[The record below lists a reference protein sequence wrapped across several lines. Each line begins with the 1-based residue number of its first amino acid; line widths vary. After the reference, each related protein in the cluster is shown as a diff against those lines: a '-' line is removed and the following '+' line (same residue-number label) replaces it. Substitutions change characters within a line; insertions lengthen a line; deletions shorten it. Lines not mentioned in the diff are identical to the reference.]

1 MVERGNRME
10 EERNIIT
17 IQIPDK
23 FMPFM
28 SDWDYREYLL
38 IGGYGSGKSYAVAV
52 KLILKCLSEKRKVLV
67 VRNVFD
73 TMRDSCYS
81 LFRDILDKM
90 GMLDDSTKYG
100 GVQAVTSPMQIRF
113 PNGSLITFR
122 GMDKPE
128 KLKSLHGVSIVWI
141 EEATEITHDGYKEL
155 IGRIREKEASNH
167 FILSC
172 NPVGRENWI
181 YDRFFKHLLNDG
193 SYVTRVDEER
203 LYEKGCLVNM
213 GTYYLHSIPTDNPF
227 LPNSYIRA
235 LDDMKVYDP
244 YLYDVARLGKF
255 GTVGTRVLPQ
265 FEIASDAKEFV
276 KSVRSID
283 RQYKFIGLDFGFE
296 TSYNALVKCAVDDK
310 NKWLYIYDEIYLNHI
325 TDDKF
330 ANLPE
335 MQALKGELITA
346 DSAEP
351 KTISYY
357 RQMGYKMR
365 PCKKFVGSRLA
376 NTRKMKRF
384 KRIICSPKCKNTI
397 RELRDLTYKKDAK
410 GNIWYDEFNIDP
422 HTFSALWYALD
433 NYTVADYKMRDFNS
447 QTGGI
452 R

>member
-1 MVERGNRME
+1 MALPSEIN
-10 EERNIIT
+10 
-17 IQIPDK
+17 IQIPEK

-28 SDWDYREYLL
+28 SDWDYSEYLL

-52 KLILKCLSEKRKVLV
+52 KLILKCLSEKRKILV

-81 LFRDILDKM
+81 LFRDILSRM
-90 GMLDDSTKYG
+90 GLLEDNLKHG

-113 PNGSLITFR
+113 SNGSLITFR

-141 EEATEITHDGYKEL
+141 EEATEITYDGYKEL
-155 IGRIREKEASNH
+155 VGRVREKEASNH

-172 NPVGRENWI
+172 NPVGKENWI
-181 YDRFFKHLLNDG
+181 YQHYFKTLDDEGKEHVKL
-193 SYVTRVDEER
+193 DEEK
-203 LYEKGCLVNM
+203 LYEKGTIVKNKV
-213 GTYYLHSIPTDNPF
+213 YYLHSVPTDNPF
-227 LPNSYIRA
+227 IPESYIRR
-235 LDDMKVYDP
+235 LDEMKEYDP

-265 FEIASDAKEFV
+265 FEVAEDAKEFV
-276 KSVRSID
+276 NAVRSID

-310 NKWLYIYDEIYLNHI
+310 NKWLYIYDEIYLNHV

-335 MQALKGELITA
+335 MQELKDELITA

-410 GNIWYDEFNIDP
+410 GKIWYDEFNIDP

-433 NYTVADYKMRDFNS
+433 NYTVADYKIRDFNS
-447 QTGGI
+447 QSGGI
-452 R
+452 K

>member
-1 MVERGNRME
+1 MAYTG
-10 EERNIIT
+10 T
-17 IQIPDK
+17 IDISIPEK
-23 FMPFM
+23 FMPFIQ
-28 SDWDYREYLL
+28 DWDYPEYLL

-52 KLILKCLSEKRKVLV
+52 KLILKCMQERRKVLI

-81 LFRDILDKM
+81 LMKDILSNM
-90 GMLDDSTKYG
+90 GILDENTRHG

-113 PNGSLITFR
+113 SNGSLMTFR

-141 EEATEITHDGYKEL
+141 EEATEISYDGYKEL
-155 IGRIREKEASNH
+155 IGRVREKGASNH
-167 FILSC
+167 FIMSC
-172 NPVGRENWI
+172 NPVGKENWI
-181 YDRFFKHLLNDG
+181 YTHFFKTLDEEGKEKVVL
-193 SYVTRVDEER
+193 DEER
-203 LYEKGCLVNM
+203 LYEKGLIVKGN
-213 GTYYLHSIPTDNPF
+213 TFYLHSVPTDNPF
-227 LPNSYIRA
+227 IPKQYVKR
-235 LDDMKVYDP
+235 LDELKEYDP
-244 YLYDVARLGKF
+244 YLYDVARLGRF

-265 FEIASDAKEFV
+265 FEVASDAKQFV
-276 KSVRSID
+276 HDVRAIPKE
-283 RQYKFIGLDFGFE
+283 YKFIGLDFGFE
-296 TSYNALVKCAVDDK
+296 TSYNALIKCAVDDDK
-310 NKWLYIYDEIYLNHI
+310 KWLYIYDEIYLNHI

-335 MQALKGELITA
+335 MVELKDEMITA

-351 KTISYY
+351 KTITYY

-397 RELRDLTYKKDAK
+397 RELRDLTYKKDGK
-410 GNIWYDEFNIDP
+410 GKVWYDEFNIDP

-433 NYTVADYKMRDFNS
+433 NYNVADYKMRGFNS
-447 QTGGI
+447 QSGGT

>member
-1 MVERGNRME
+1 MAYTG
-10 EERNIIT
+10 T
-17 IQIPDK
+17 IDISIPEK

-28 SDWDYREYLL
+28 QDWDYPEYLL

-52 KLILKCLSEKRKVLV
+52 KLILKCMQEKRKVLI

-81 LFRDILDKM
+81 LMKDILSSM
-90 GMLDDSTKYG
+90 GILDENTKHG
-100 GVQAVTSPMQIRF
+100 GVQAITSPMQIRF
-113 PNGSLITFR
+113 PNGSLMTFR

-141 EEATEITHDGYKEL
+141 EEATEISYDGYKEL
-155 IGRIREKEASNH
+155 VGRVREKGASNH
-167 FILSC
+167 FIMSC
-172 NPVGRENWI
+172 NPVGKENWI
-181 YDRFFKHLLNDG
+181 YQHFFKTLDEEGKEKVVL
-193 SYVTRVDEER
+193 DEER
-203 LYEKGCLVNM
+203 LYEKGLIVKGN
-213 GTYYLHSIPTDNPF
+213 TFYLHSVPTDNPF
-227 LPNSYIRA
+227 IPKQYVKR
-235 LDDMKVYDP
+235 LDELKEYDP
-244 YLYDVARLGKF
+244 YLYDVARLGRF

-265 FEIASDAKEFV
+265 FEVANDAKQFV
-276 KSVRSID
+276 HDVRAIPKE
-283 RQYKFIGLDFGFE
+283 YKFIGLDFGFE
-296 TSYNALVKCAVDDK
+296 TSYNALIKCAVDDDK
-310 NKWLYIYDEIYLNHI
+310 KWLYIYDEIYLNHI

-335 MQALKGELITA
+335 MVELKDEMITA

-351 KTISYY
+351 KTITYY

-397 RELRDLTYKKDAK
+397 RELRDLTYKKDGK
-410 GNIWYDEFNIDP
+410 GKIWYDEFNIDP

-433 NYTVADYKMRDFNS
+433 NYNVADYKMRGFNS
-447 QTGGI
+447 QSGGT

>member
-1 MVERGNRME
+1 MAYTG
-10 EERNIIT
+10 T
-17 IQIPDK
+17 IDISIPEK

-28 SDWDYREYLL
+28 QDWDYPEYLL

-52 KLILKCLSEKRKVLV
+52 KLILKCMQEKRKVLI

-81 LFRDILDKM
+81 LMKDILSSM
-90 GMLDDSTKYG
+90 GILDENTKHG
-100 GVQAVTSPMQIRF
+100 GVQAITSPMQIRF
-113 PNGSLITFR
+113 SNGSLMTFR

-141 EEATEITHDGYKEL
+141 EEATEISYDGYKEL
-155 IGRIREKEASNH
+155 VGRVREKGASNH
-167 FILSC
+167 FIMSC
-172 NPVGRENWI
+172 NPVGKENWI
-181 YDRFFKHLLNDG
+181 YTHFFKTLDEEGKEKIVL
-193 SYVTRVDEER
+193 DEER
-203 LYEKGCLVNM
+203 LYEKGLIVKGN
-213 GTYYLHSIPTDNPF
+213 TFYLHSVPTDNPF
-227 LPNSYIRA
+227 IPKQYVKR
-235 LDDMKVYDP
+235 LDELKEYDP
-244 YLYDVARLGKF
+244 YFYDVARLGRF

-265 FEIASDAKEFV
+265 FEVASDAKQFV
-276 KSVRSID
+276 HDVRAIPKE
-283 RQYKFIGLDFGFE
+283 YKFIGLDFGFE
-296 TSYNALVKCAVDDK
+296 TSYNALIKCAVDDDK
-310 NKWLYIYDEIYLNHI
+310 KWLYIYDEIYLNHI

-335 MQALKGELITA
+335 MVELKDEMITA

-351 KTISYY
+351 KTITYY

-397 RELRDLTYKKDAK
+397 RELRDLTYKKDGK
-410 GNIWYDEFNIDP
+410 GKIWYDEFNIDP

-433 NYTVADYKMRDFNS
+433 SYNVADYKMRGFNS
-447 QTGGI
+447 QSGGI

>member
-1 MVERGNRME
+1 MALPSEIN
-10 EERNIIT
+10 
-17 IQIPDK
+17 IQIPEK

-28 SDWDYREYLL
+28 SDWDYPEYLL

-81 LFRDILDKM
+81 LFRDILSRMELLEENLKH
-90 GMLDDSTKYG
+90 G

-113 PNGSLITFR
+113 SNGSLITFR

-141 EEATEITHDGYKEL
+141 EEATEITYDGYKEL
-155 IGRIREKEASNH
+155 VGRVREKEASNH

-172 NPVGRENWI
+172 NPVGKENWI
-181 YDRFFKHLLNDG
+181 YQHYFKALDDEGKEHVRL
-193 SYVTRVDEER
+193 DEEK
-203 LYEKGCLVNM
+203 LYER
-213 GTYYLHSIPTDNPF
+213 GTIVKNKVYYLHSVPTDNPF
-227 LPNSYIRA
+227 IPESYIRR
-235 LDDMKVYDP
+235 LDEMREYDP

-265 FEIASDAKEFV
+265 FEVAEDAKEFV
-276 KSVRSID
+276 NAVRSID

-310 NKWLYIYDEIYLNHI
+310 NKWLYIYDEIYLNHV

-330 ANLPE
+330 ASLPE
-335 MQALKGELITA
+335 MQELKDELITA

-357 RQMGYKMR
+357 RQMGFKMR

-433 NYTVADYKMRDFNS
+433 NYTVADYKIRDFNS
-447 QTGGI
+447 QSGGI
-452 R
+452 K

>member
-1 MVERGNRME
+1 MAYTG
-10 EERNIIT
+10 T
-17 IQIPDK
+17 IDISIPEK

-28 SDWDYREYLL
+28 QDWDYPEYLL

-52 KLILKCLSEKRKVLV
+52 KLILKCMQERRKVLI

-81 LFRDILDKM
+81 LMKDILSNM
-90 GMLDDSTKYG
+90 GILDENTRHG

-113 PNGSLITFR
+113 SNGSLMTFR

-141 EEATEITHDGYKEL
+141 EEATEISYDGYKEL
-155 IGRIREKEASNH
+155 VGRVREKGASNH
-167 FILSC
+167 FIMSC
-172 NPVGRENWI
+172 NPVGKENWI
-181 YDRFFKHLLNDG
+181 YTHFFKTLDDEGKEKVVL
-193 SYVTRVDEER
+193 DEER
-203 LYEKGCLVNM
+203 LYEKGLIVKGN
-213 GTYYLHSIPTDNPF
+213 TFYLHSVPTDNPF
-227 LPNSYIRA
+227 IPKQYVKR
-235 LDDMKVYDP
+235 LDELKEYDP
-244 YLYDVARLGKF
+244 YLYDVARLGRF

-265 FEIASDAKEFV
+265 FEVASDAKQFV
-276 KSVRSID
+276 HDVRAIPKE
-283 RQYKFIGLDFGFE
+283 YKFIGLDFGFE
-296 TSYNALVKCAVDDK
+296 TSYNALIKCAVDDDK
-310 NKWLYIYDEIYLNHI
+310 KWLYIYDEIYLNHI

-335 MQALKGELITA
+335 MVELKDEMITA

-351 KTISYY
+351 KTITYY

-397 RELRDLTYKKDAK
+397 RELRDLTYKKDGK
-410 GNIWYDEFNIDP
+410 GKIWYDEFNIDP

-433 NYTVADYKMRDFNS
+433 NYNVADYKMRGFNS
-447 QTGGI
+447 QSGGT

>member
-1 MVERGNRME
+1 MPLQG
-10 EERNIIT
+10 T
-17 IQIPDK
+17 IYMQIPQK

-28 SDWDYREYLL
+28 SDWDYPEYLL

-52 KLILKCLSEKRKVLV
+52 KLILKCLTERRKVLV
-67 VRNVFD
+67 VRNVYD
-73 TMRDSCYS
+73 TMRDSCFS
-81 LFRDILDKM
+81 LFKDILSQMGLLGDKIKD
-90 GMLDDSTKYG
+90 GE
-100 GVQAVTSPMQIRF
+100 VQAIVSPMQIRF
-113 PNGSLITFR
+113 PNGSLMAFR

-141 EEATEITHDGYKEL
+141 EEATEISYDGYKEL
-155 IGRIREKEASNH
+155 IGRVREKEASNH

-181 YDRFFKHLLNDG
+181 YQHYFSYIDDEGRKH
-193 SYVTRVDEER
+193 VKVDEDR
-203 LYEKGCLVNM
+203 LYEKGTMVKNKV
-213 GTYYLHSIPTDNPF
+213 YYLHSVPTDNPF
-227 LPNSYIRA
+227 IPDSYIRR
-235 LDDMKVYDP
+235 LDEMREYDP

-265 FEIASDAKEFV
+265 FEVADDPSEFKRAV
-276 KSVRSID
+276 MSTPESMR
-283 RQYKFIGLDFGFE
+283 FIGLDFGFE
-296 TSYNALVKCAVDDK
+296 ESYNALVKCAVDDK
-310 NKWLYIYDEIYLNHI
+310 NKWLYIYDELYMNHV

-330 ANLPE
+330 AALPE
-335 MQALKGELITA
+335 MQAIRDKLITA

-357 RQMGYKMR
+357 RQMGFKMR
-365 PCKKFVGSRLA
+365 PCKKYVGSRLA

-397 RELRDLTYKKDAK
+397 RELRDLTYKKDGK
-410 GNIWYDEFNIDP
+410 GKIWYDEFNIDP

-433 NYTVADYKMRDFNS
+433 RYTVADFKMRDFNS
-447 QTGGI
+447 QAGGA

>member
-1 MVERGNRME
+1 MAVPSEIN
-10 EERNIIT
+10 
-17 IQIPDK
+17 IQIPEK

-28 SDWDYREYLL
+28 SDWDYPEYLL

-90 GMLDDSTKYG
+90 GMLEDNLKAG

-113 PNGSLITFR
+113 SNGSLITFR

-141 EEATEITHDGYKEL
+141 EEATEITYDGYKEL
-155 IGRIREKEASNH
+155 VGRVREKEASNH

-172 NPVGRENWI
+172 NPVGKENWI
-181 YDRFFKHLLNDG
+181 YQHYFKALDDEGKEHVKL
-193 SYVTRVDEER
+193 DEER
-203 LYEKGCLVNM
+203 LYEKGTIIKNKV
-213 GTYYLHSIPTDNPF
+213 YYLHSVPTDNPF
-227 LPNSYIRA
+227 IPESYIRR
-235 LDDMKVYDP
+235 LDEMKEYDP

-265 FEIASDAKEFV
+265 FEVAEDAKQFV
-276 KSVRSID
+276 DAVRSIG

-310 NKWLYIYDEIYLNHI
+310 NKWLYIYDEIYLNHV

-335 MQALKGELITA
+335 MQSLKDELITA

-433 NYTVADYKMRDFNS
+433 NYTVADYKIRDFNS
-447 QTGGI
+447 QSGGI
-452 R
+452 K